1 MATIIIVMMIRM
13 LMMGAIIAGRDCMVL
28 PPCLVLYNACVAN
41 IGLGFFYECYDD
53 GNGDQGGITCEAM
66 TRCQI

>member
-28 PPCLVLYNACVAN
+28 PPCLVLYNARVAN
-41 IGLGFFYECYDD
+41 IGVGAFL
-53 GNGDQGGITCEAM
+53 
-66 TRCQI
+66 